1 MFYLLY
7 TFFNRSYTINDYLC
21 QRYDILYILTK
32 IIGKFKTY
40 YCFRPLKASLCY
52 PYISFLL

>member
-7 TFFNRSYTINDYLC
+7 TIFNRSYTINDYLC

-40 YCFRPLKASLCY
+40 YCFLPLKA
-52 PYISFLL
+52 